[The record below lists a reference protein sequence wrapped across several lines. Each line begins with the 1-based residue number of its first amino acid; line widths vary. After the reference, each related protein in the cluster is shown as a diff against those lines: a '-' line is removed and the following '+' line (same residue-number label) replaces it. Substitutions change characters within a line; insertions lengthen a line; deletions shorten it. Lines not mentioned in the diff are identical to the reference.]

1 MDTQAG
7 ICRVQLPGKS
17 LTASSDASASPETS
31 PGRLQLCILRVP
43 FLSNARQRVFRSEA
57 ALVARLLL
65 PSVIWTALALSG
77 AVADELSLER
87 DKHRGKQLNLTV
99 ALCWT
104 NKLTSC
110 NKGQV
115 KLMARSPVLLWDRV
129 Q

>member
-7 ICRVQLPGKS
+7 ICRVQLLGKS
-17 LTASSDASASPETS
+17 LTASSDDSASSETS

-43 FLSNARQRVFRSEA
+43 FLGRARQRVFCSEA
-57 ALVARLLL
+57 ALVAHLLL
-65 PSVIWTALALSG
+65 PSVIWTTLGLSS

-87 DKHRGKQLNLTV
+87 DKHQGKQLNLVV

-115 KLMARSPVLLWDRV
+115 KLMARSPVLLWVRV